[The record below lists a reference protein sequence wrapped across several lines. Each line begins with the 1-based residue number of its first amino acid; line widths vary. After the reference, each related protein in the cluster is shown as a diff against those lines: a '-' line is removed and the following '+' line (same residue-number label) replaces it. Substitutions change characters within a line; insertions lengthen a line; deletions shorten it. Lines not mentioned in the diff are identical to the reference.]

1 MRRRALEMTRVCVC
15 VCVCVCVA
23 YGSRRF
29 TPRRRVTVFVV
40 FRASCFVALG
50 EAPPAHEKVPHEW
63 KSLGESR
70 AELIAA
76 LSEGPSLDEETEVSS
91 WKEAADKLTGE

>member
-1 MRRRALEMTRVCVC
+1 M
-15 VCVCVCVA
+15 
-23 YGSRRF
+23 
-29 TPRRRVTVFVV
+29 
-40 FRASCFVALG
+40 ALG